1 MLSDSQARAILQKFE
16 SDPKILLG
24 MQAIAKA
31 LTRYGLPP
39 GWVTPSNNWYAVAGP
54 TAADGS
60 CGPLAGRPTYPVQPG
75 VCALVYESPEQA
87 IAHTLELWFPVNT
100 PELAKQVVAF
110 RDALLAGNTDAI
122 AQMVMQRAWGI
133 ENRSLPATDLAAT
146 PLFAADFY
154 AAANEIAAALGQ
166 TSHFSFPSLSLL
178 PLTPVPLPVQVVPIP
193 VNLPGVPG
201 GNQPPPVT
209 PGGGNQPPP
218 VTPGGGTPPAP
229 PPPKSEGVSF
239 WKVLI
244 GVGLLVGA
252 GAAIGAKVLK

>member
-39 GWVTPSNNWYAVAGP
+39 GWITPSNNWYAVAGP

-146 PLFAADFY
+146 PLFAA
-154 AAANEIAAALGQ
+154 NEIAAALGQ
-166 TSHFSFPSLSLL
+166 TSHFAFPSLSLL

-193 VNLPGVPG
+193 VNIPGVTPPG

-229 PPPKSEGVSF
+229 PPKTEGPSVS
-239 WKVLI
+239 KVLI
-244 GVGLLVGA
+244 GAGLLVAA
-252 GAAIGAKVLK
+252 GMAIAKVLK